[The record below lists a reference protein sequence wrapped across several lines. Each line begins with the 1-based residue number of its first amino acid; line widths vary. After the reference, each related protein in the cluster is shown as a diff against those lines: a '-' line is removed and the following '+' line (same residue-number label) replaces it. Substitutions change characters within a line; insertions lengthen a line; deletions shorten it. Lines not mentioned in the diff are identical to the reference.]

1 MGVSDNE
8 TDVHLEIA
16 ENKLSEK
23 MMQYR
28 ISIASIKPFQP
39 GSNTSSSQGALTNI
53 TGEEIE
59 ILIYDNDCE
68 FWF

>member
-23 MMQYR
+23 VMRYR
-28 ISIASIKPFQP
+28 ISIASIEPFQP
-39 GSNTSSSQGALTNI
+39 GSNTSLSQGARTDI

-59 ILIYDNDCE
+59 LLVYDNDCE

>member
-8 TDVHLEIA
+8 TDVHLEIP

-23 MMQYR
+23 VMQYR

-39 GSNTSSSQGALTNI
+39 GSNTGSSQGALTDVI
-53 TGEEIE
+53 GEGTE
-59 ILIYDNDCE
+59 LLVYDNDCE
-68 FWF
+68 FWY